1 MKKCCWQRPIKQLY
15 KLRWISI
22 FSTWEKDENGHVFQ
36 AEAPGHPPS
45 DVNVDGSEIWSEP
58 RNSHQP
64 ILEDSRE
71 PYLCLQVLPS
81 STKSLPKKFWGEKI
95 QQKLHFKNS
104 LTASRAHRSF
114 YLTTPCETVGFPPDV
129 NRGLPIPWTG
139 WRKKSLANLPL
150 RGLQGNVLIAIIV
163 EWVLS
168 SPKSSMGNP
177 IFSFICPIQI
187 KKWQTLWVRYRTI
200 SSYMERYRFN
210 WWTPVEKGNVANTSA
225 RSSVKLQTKPAWI
238 PHCNDKTSCSQTSS
252 VMLFDVGALHHSA
265 FGECPA

>member
-1 MKKCCWQRPIKQLY
+1 MRTGKSP
-15 KLRWISI
+15 
-22 FSTWEKDENGHVFQ
+22 DVFQ

-45 DVNVDGSEIWSEP
+45 DVDGSQIWSEP
-58 RNSHQP
+58 QNSHQA

-81 STKSLPKKFWGEKI
+81 STKSLQKKIEVRKFN
-95 QQKLHFKNS
+95 KNFTS
-104 LTASRAHRSF
+104 SITASRAHPSF
-114 YLTTPCETVGFPPDV
+114 YSTTPCETVGFPPDV

-150 RGLQGNVLIAIIV
+150 WGLQGNVLIAIIV

-200 SSYMERYRFN
+200 SSYMERNRFN

-225 RSSVKLQTKPAWI
+225 ISSVKLQTKPAWI
-238 PHCNDKTSCSQTSS
+238 PHCNDKTSCSKTSS

>member
-1 MKKCCWQRPIKQLY
+1 MRTGKSPVTRC
-15 KLRWISI
+15 
-22 FSTWEKDENGHVFQ
+22 FFT

-45 DVNVDGSEIWSEP
+45 DVDGSQIWSEP
-58 RNSHQP
+58 QNSHQP

-71 PYLCLQVLPS
+71 PYLCLQVPHATIQHKITAKKNLRWEN
-81 STKSLPKKFWGEKI
+81 STNTSF
-95 QQKLHFKNS
+95 QNS
-104 LTASRAHRSF
+104 LTASRAHPSF
-114 YLTTPCETVGFPPDV
+114 YSTTPCETIGFPPDV

-150 RGLQGNVLIAIIV
+150 WGLQGNVLIAIIV

-187 KKWQTLWVRYRTI
+187 KRWQTLCVRYRTI
-200 SSYMERYRFN
+200 SSYMERYWFN

-225 RSSVKLQTKPAWI
+225 RSSVKLQTKPACI
-238 PHCNDKTSCSQTSS
+238 PHCNDKTSWSQTSS